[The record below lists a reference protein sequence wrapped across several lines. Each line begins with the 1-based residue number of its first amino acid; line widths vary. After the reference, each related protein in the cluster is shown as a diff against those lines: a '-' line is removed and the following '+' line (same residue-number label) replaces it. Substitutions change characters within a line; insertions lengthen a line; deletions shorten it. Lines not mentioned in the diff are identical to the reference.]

1 MNILVD
7 DERSDYTYVSLSRMT
22 LMSSYRL
29 QKPIFISQ
37 MMNYF
42 SITCVILVDI
52 YKNNIQCNEITY
64 TENISLGKHSM
75 SRHDFSYP
83 LFHCIFFSFC

>member
-1 MNILVD
+1 MNILVY

-29 QKPIFISQ
+29 QKPIFITQ

-42 SITCVILVDI
+42 SIICVILVDI
-52 YKNNIQCNEITY
+52 YNK
-64 TENISLGKHSM
+64 
-75 SRHDFSYP
+75 
-83 LFHCIFFSFC
+83 